1 MGGVYRRPPMD
12 ADARPATT
20 LASAWPLFALRIRSK
35 RLVLRLPTDDE
46 ILALI
51 DVARDGIHP
60 PDEMPFGVAWSVLP
74 SPDFERGFVQHHWL
88 MRATWT
94 PEDWNLN
101 LTAELDGKPV
111 GSQSVHGKSFAVER
125 SVGTGSWLTRDWQGW
140 GLGKEMREAV
150 LAFAFDG
157 LGARI
162 ATSEAFL
169 DNAASNGVSRSVG
182 YEESGRGALAPQGI
196 SRETQLFRMTEEAWH
211 SRPRPAVEIEGLDAC
226 RDMFGA

>member
-1 MGGVYRRPPMD
+1 M
-12 ADARPATT
+12 
-20 LASAWPLFALRIRSK
+20 
-35 RLVLRLPTDDE
+35 LRLPNDDDLQGLMAVAKVGLRDLQQAKETDEE

-74 SPDFERGFVQHHWL
+74 SPEFERSSVQHHWL

-94 PEDWNLN
+94 ADDWSLN
-101 LTAELDGKPV
+101 LMAELHGEPI
-111 GSQSVHGKSFAVER
+111 GAQSIRGRSFAVHR
-125 SVGTGSWLTRDWQGW
+125 TVDTGSWLARAWQGR

-157 LGARI
+157 LGALA

-182 YEESGRGALAPQGI
+182 YEENGRGALAPQGT
-196 SRETQLFRMTEEAWH
+196 SRETQRFRMTKEAWH
-211 SRPRPAVEIEGLDAC
+211 ARPRPPIVIDGLDAC
-226 RDMFGA
+226 RAMFGA

>member
-1 MGGVYRRPPMD
+1 MD
-12 ADARPATT
+12 ADARPPTT
-20 LASAWPLFALRIRSK
+20 LEAAWPLFALRIRSE

-46 ILALI
+46 LLALI
-51 DVARDGIHP
+51 DVARDRIHP
-60 PDEMPFGVAWSVLP
+60 PDQMPFGVAWSVRP

-101 LTAELDGKPV
+101 LMAELDGEPV
-111 GSQSVHGKSFAVER
+111 GSQSVHGTGFAVMR
-125 SVGTGSWLTRDWQGW
+125 TVRTGSWLTRDWQGR

-150 LAFAFDG
+150 LAFAFNG
-157 LGARI
+157 LGARV

-182 YEESGRGALAPQGI
+182 YEADGRGALAPQGV
-196 SRETQLFRMTEEAWH
+196 SREIQRFRMTADAWH
-211 SRPRPAVEIEGLDAC
+211 SRPRPPIQIEGLDAC
-226 RDMFGA
+226 LEMFGA

>member
-1 MGGVYRRPPMD
+1 MD
-12 ADARPATT
+12 ADARPAST
-20 LASAWPLFALRIRSK
+20 LASAWPLFALRIRSE

-46 ILALI
+46 ILGLI

-74 SPDFERGFVQHHWL
+74 SPEFERGFVQHHWL

-94 PEDWNLN
+94 PDDWNLN
-101 LTAELDGKPV
+101 LMAELDGKPV
-111 GSQSVHGKSFAVER
+111 GSQSVHGHGFAVER
-125 SVGTGSWLTRDWQGW
+125 TVDTGSWLLREWQGR

-157 LGARI
+157 LGARA

-169 DNAASNGVSRSVG
+169 DNAASTGVSRSIG
-182 YEESGRGALAPQGI
+182 YELERRGALAPQGI
-196 SRETQLFRMTEEAWH
+196 SRQTQVFRMTADSWH
-211 SRPRPAVEIEGLDAC
+211 SRPRPPIEIEGLDAC
-226 RDMFGA
+226 REMFGA

>member
-1 MGGVYRRPPMD
+1 MD
-12 ADARPATT
+12 ADARPAST
-20 LASAWPLFALRIRSK
+20 LASAWPLFALRIRSE

-94 PEDWNLN
+94 PDDWNLN
-101 LTAELDGKPV
+101 LMTELDGRPI
-111 GSQSVHGKSFAVER
+111 GTQSVHGTSFAVLR
-125 SVGTGSWLTRDWQGW
+125 TVRTGSWITRDWQGS

-157 LGARI
+157 LGARV

-169 DNAASNGVSRSVG
+169 DNAASNGVSRSIG
-182 YEESGRGALAPQGI
+182 YEDNGRGALAPQGV
-196 SRETQLFRMTEEAWH
+196 SRETQRFRLTEEGWR
-211 SRPRPAVEIEGLDAC
+211 SKPRSPIEIDGLDAC
-226 RDMFGA
+226 REMFGA

>member
-1 MGGVYRRPPMD
+1 MD
-12 ADARPATT
+12 ADTRPATT
-20 LASAWPLFALRIRSK
+20 LEAAWPLFGLRIRSE

-51 DVARDGIHP
+51 DVARDRIHP

-101 LTAELDGKPV
+101 LMVELDGKPV
-111 GSQSVHGKSFAVER
+111 GSQSLHGKGFAKER
-125 SVGTGSWLTRDWQGW
+125 TVGTGSWLTRDWQGW

-150 LAFAFDG
+150 LALAFDG
-157 LGARI
+157 LGARV

-169 DNAASNGVSRSVG
+169 DNPASHGVSRSVG
-182 YEESGRGALAPQGI
+182 YEEDGRGALAPQGI
-196 SRETQLFRMTEEAWH
+196 SRETQLFRMTVESWR
-211 SRPRPAVEIEGLDAC
+211 SRPRPPIEIEGLDAC
-226 RDMFGA
+226 REMFGA